1 MTQIWWV
8 ECFECGFDGSGA
20 GWCWDGKSLKGVE
33 SECFEC
39 GVEGSGVGVVGCGFD
54 GFGVRV
60 FGNFE
65 IK

>member
-1 MTQIWWV
+1 MTQVWWV
-8 ECFECGFDGSGA
+8 ECFECGFDVSGT
-20 GWCWDGKSLKGVE
+20 GWCWDGTSLKGVE
-33 SECFEC
+33 LEWLD
-39 GVEGSGVGVVGCGFD
+39 VALM